1 MDHVL
6 PRPDRKMAPQKRFLY
21 GITGGALVAFGL
33 RQRSFLGGLAALI
46 GTDLV
51 TNGAT
56 GHHLHEFLGAAEHLG
71 PRGTRIPHQVGIQ
84 VQRSVLVNASP
95 QDAYAFIRN
104 LENLPRFLKHLKNVQ
119 ITDEKRSHWTIAG
132 PGGKAIEW
140 DAEIITDSPNH
151 VISWRSLDH
160 PDVKSAGSVH
170 FEPAIGN
177 RGTVIRVRMQ
187 YLPIGG
193 ALRAFLGKLF
203 GEDPD
208 LQLDEDLHRL
218 KQVLE
223 TGEIATTQGQPRG
236 GLQSVRTS
244 GTRQRESWQTFPE
257 RRRAATAAS

>member
-1 MDHVL
+1 MEHVL
-6 PRPDRKMAPQKRFLY
+6 PRSDRKMAPQKRLLY
-21 GITGGALVAFGL
+21 GIAGGALVTFGL
-33 RQRSFLGGLAALI
+33 RQRSFLGGLAALV

-56 GHHLHEFLGAAEHLG
+56 GHHLHEFLGAVEHLG
-71 PRGTRIPHQVGIQ
+71 PRGTRIPHQIGVQ
-84 VQRSVLVNASP
+84 VQRSVLVNTTP
-95 QDAYAFIRN
+95 TDAYAFVRN

-119 ITDEKRSHWTIAG
+119 ISDEKRSHWVVRG
-132 PGGKAIEW
+132 PGEKNIEW
-140 DAEIITDSPNH
+140 DAEIITDSPGH

-170 FEPAIGN
+170 FEPAIGG

-193 ALRAFLGKLF
+193 ALRAFVAKLF

-236 GLQSVRTS
+236 GLQAARAYVP
-244 GTRQRESWQTFPE
+244 GQREARQTASL
-257 RRRAATAAS
+257 RGRVATAS